1 MPQVDFFE
9 ISDSRSVLTE
19 AENEMTSIQLA
30 HLFRNIRR
38 LETYGWALD
47 GSYFARVKDAK
58 EKLWEYRLT
67 LDKVEFRFLFADEA
81 GTFVMLVVYKENE
94 TPFPQARSVAP
105 KHVSV
110 HGEREMRISEW
121 HEKKIADDPD
131 YAQAVA
137 LVSLT
142 QDLADVIVN
151 LRVKLSMSQAELA
164 RRAGTTQAVISR
176 LENGDANP
184 TVDMVRRVVNALV
197 ETATAQAAAR

>member
-1 MPQVDFFE
+1 
-9 ISDSRSVLTE
+9 
-19 AENEMTSIQLA
+19 
-30 HLFRNIRR
+30 
-38 LETYGWALD
+38 
-47 GSYFARVKDAK
+47 
-58 EKLWEYRLT
+58 
-67 LDKVEFRFLFADEA
+67 
-81 GTFVMLVVYKENE
+81 
-94 TPFPQARSVAP
+94 
-105 KHVSV
+105 
-110 HGEREMRISEW
+110 MRISEW

>member
-1 MPQVDFFE
+1 
-9 ISDSRSVLTE
+9 
-19 AENEMTSIQLA
+19 
-30 HLFRNIRR
+30 
-38 LETYGWALD
+38 
-47 GSYFARVKDAK
+47 
-58 EKLWEYRLT
+58 
-67 LDKVEFRFLFADEA
+67 
-81 GTFVMLVVYKENE
+81 
-94 TPFPQARSVAP
+94 
-105 KHVSV
+105 
-110 HGEREMRISEW
+110 MRISKW
-121 HEKKIADDPD
+121 HEKKIAADPD